1 MLGAKAMQSKKL
13 ETDAKRAKWNKIIDD
28 FNASGQNQTQYCKQ
42 RNINKDQFCYY
53 LMCSRKSQKI
63 TNLTSIK
70 SNFIPLEVSMPNTKW
85 VLKMANGLSLELP
98 DNVTTEQVSALL
110 VNLRGS
116 LC

>member
-1 MLGAKAMQSKKL
+1 MQSKKL

-28 FNASGQNQTQYCKQ
+28 FNSSGQNQTQYCKQ

-53 LMCSRKSQKI
+53 LMCSRKSQII
-63 TNLTSIK
+63 TKLTPKK
-70 SNFIPLEVSMPNTKW
+70 SNFIPLEVTIPNSKW
-85 VLKMANGLSLELP
+85 VLKMTNGMSLELP
-98 DNVTTEQVSALL
+98 DTITTEQISALL